1 VKEME
6 SIQLKITGMKCGG
19 CVSTVE
25 KLLINSDGI
34 ENVSVN
40 LLTESAYFEIINTN
54 FEIET
59 VLETLK
65 EEGFPSTVY
74 INDFSK
80 KINKSE
86 LEKKKKWNNQWQ
98 KLTFALLLLLFSGLG
113 HLAEG
118 KYINLPIL
126 GNIFFH
132 ASLATLALILPGRQI
147 IINGFKAF
155 IKNRPDMDS
164 LVALGVTSAY
174 ITSIL
179 SLILP
184 TFGFPCFFNEPV
196 MLLGFILV
204 GRFLE
209 ERARYQT
216 GSSIGELLDLQPE
229 MANIY
234 TDDNQIKSIRV
245 NALKPN
251 QEIRVLAGDRVP
263 ADCIVIQGNSYVDVS
278 HITGES
284 KPIEVKEGENLVNG
298 SLNLNSTLRL
308 KVQKVGK
315 DSSLAKL
322 VNLIESVNAKKP
334 SIQRM
339 ADKIAG
345 KFTYFVLAFA
355 IFSFFFWWKGAKQIW
370 PDLLIH
376 SHNELISNS
385 IHTLHSS
392 LGSNAE
398 NFLSLAIQLSIA
410 VLVIACPCALG
421 LATPTVITVASGKA
435 AKKGVLFKGGDKIE
449 MASKINHIIFD
460 KTGTLTKGRP
470 FIVDYKHNNDHSFLL
485 KIAASLESESR
496 HPIAKALTQEAKK
509 QKLSFFPIK
518 KITTETG
525 RGISGEL
532 HSIDGEIN
540 IGNIDWLISKG
551 IIIDNHAKKS
561 IETEETKTNTIIGVS
576 IKKNLLGFIL
586 LGDLMREDSIKTVQ
600 NLRKNKFKISI
611 LSGDRK
617 QTVVTLAKQI
627 GCKENE
633 VRWELLPQMKLK
645 CIENFK
651 LDNKVAMI
659 GDGINDVPALASSDL
674 GIAVGSGTQIAKAN
688 ADVLLMGDQL
698 NALPYAF
705 NLAKKTIRKIKQNL
719 IWAFGYN
726 LIAIPIAAGILF
738 PKYGILLTP
747 SMAALLMATSSI
759 TVVINALS
767 LD

>member
-1 VKEME
+1 ME
-6 SIQLKITGMKCGG
+6 SIQLSITGMKCGG

-25 KLLINSDGI
+25 KILNNSDGI

-40 LLTESAYFEIINTN
+40 LLTESAYFEITQKHI
-54 FEIET
+54 EIEI
-59 VLETLK
+59 VLKNLK
-65 EEGFPSTVY
+65 ENGFPSKIY

-80 KINKSE
+80 KINKAE
-86 LEKKKKWNNQWQ
+86 LEKKKKWNNQWK

-118 KYINLPIL
+118 RYINFPIL

-132 ASLATLALILPGRQI
+132 ASLATLALLFPGRGI
-147 IINGFKAF
+147 IINGFKSF
-155 IKNRPDMDS
+155 IKNHPDMDS

-174 ITSIL
+174 LTSLL
-179 SLILP
+179 SLIIP
-184 TFGFPCFFNEPV
+184 SAGFPCFFNEPV
-196 MLLGFILV
+196 MLLGFILI
-204 GRFLE
+204 GRYLE

-234 TDDNQIKSIRV
+234 TEDNQIKSIRV
-245 NALKPN
+245 NTLRPD
-251 QEIRVLAGDRVP
+251 QEIQVLAGDRVP
-263 ADCIVIQGNSYVDVS
+263 ADCIVTRGNSYVDVS

-284 KPIEVKEGENLVNG
+284 KPIEVKEGENLSSG

-308 KVQKVGK
+308 KVQKVGG

-322 VNLIESVNAKKP
+322 VNLIESVNARKP
-334 SIQRM
+334 RIQRI
-339 ADKIAG
+339 ADEIAG
-345 KFTYFVLAFA
+345 KFTYFVLIFA
-355 IFSFFFWWKGAKQIW
+355 TLTFFFWWKGARNIW
-370 PDLLIH
+370 PDLLSQNH
-376 SHNELISNS
+376 ELITHSS
-385 IHTLHSS
+385 HTLHSS

-460 KTGTLTKGRP
+460 KTGTLTKGKP
-470 FIVDYKHNNDHSFLL
+470 FIVDYKNNDDHSFLL
-485 KIAASLESESR
+485 RIAASLEKESR
-496 HPIAKALTQEAKK
+496 HPIADALIQEAKK
-509 QKLSFFPIK
+509 QNLSLFPIK
-518 KITTETG
+518 KIFTHSG

-532 HSIDGEIN
+532 ESIDGLIN
-540 IGNIDWLISKG
+540 IGNIEWLLSKG
-551 IIIDNHAKKS
+551 IIIDSDAKKV
-561 IETEETKTNTIIGVS
+561 IENEETKTNTIIGVS
-576 IKKNLLGFIL
+576 IKDKLLGFIL
-586 LGDLMREDSIKTVQ
+586 LGDLLRDDSIKTVQ
-600 NLRKNKFKISI
+600 NLRENKFKINI

-617 QTVVTLAKQI
+617 QTVLALAKKI
-627 GCKENE
+627 GCKETE
-633 VRWELLPQMKLK
+633 VKWDLLPEMKLK
-645 CIENFK
+645 TIENLK
-651 LDNKVAMI
+651 INNKVAMI

-688 ADVLLMGDQL
+688 ADVVLMGDQL
-698 NALPYAF
+698 NGLPYAL

-719 IWAFGYN
+719 TWAFGYN
-726 LIAIPIAAGILF
+726 LLAIPLAAGILF

-747 SMAALLMATSSI
+747 SIAALLMAISSI

>member
-1 VKEME
+1 ME
-6 SIQLKITGMKCGG
+6 SIQLSITGMKCGG

-25 KLLINSDGI
+25 KILNNSDGI

-40 LLTESAYFEIINTN
+40 LLTESAYFEINKKNI
-54 FEIET
+54 EIERI
-59 VLETLK
+59 LENLN
-65 EEGFPSTVY
+65 ENGFPSKIY

-80 KINKSE
+80 KINKAE

-118 KYINLPIL
+118 RYINFPIL

-132 ASLATLALILPGRQI
+132 ASLATLALLFPGRGI
-147 IINGFKAF
+147 IINGFHAF

-174 ITSIL
+174 LTSIL
-179 SLILP
+179 SLIFP
-184 TFGFPCFFNEPV
+184 STGFPCFFNEPV

-216 GSSIGELLDLQPE
+216 SSSIGELLELQPE
-229 MANIY
+229 IANIY
-234 TDDNQIKSIRV
+234 TEDNQIKSIRV
-245 NALKPN
+245 NALQPN
-251 QEIRVLAGDRVP
+251 QEIQVLAGDRVP
-263 ADCIVIQGNSYVDVS
+263 ADCIVTQGNSYIDVS

-284 KPIEVKEGENLVNG
+284 KPIEVKEGETLSSG

-308 KVQKVGK
+308 KVQKVGG

-322 VNLIESVNAKKP
+322 VSLIESVNANKP
-334 SIQRM
+334 PIQRI

-345 KFTYFVLAFA
+345 KFTYFVLIFA
-355 IFSFFFWWKGAKQIW
+355 TSIFFFWWKGAKQIW

-376 SHNELISNS
+376 NHQLITNTS
-385 IHTLHSS
+385 HTLHSS

-435 AKKGVLFKGGDKIE
+435 SKKGVLFKGGDKIE

-460 KTGTLTKGRP
+460 KTGTLTKGEP
-470 FIVDYKHNNDHSFLL
+470 FIVDYSNTNDHLFLL
-485 KIAASLESESR
+485 KVAASLEKESR
-496 HPIAKALTQEAKK
+496 HPIANALVKEAEK
-509 QKLSFFPIK
+509 QKLSLLPIK
-518 KITTETG
+518 KIFTESG

-532 HSIDGEIN
+532 GSIDGLIN
-540 IGNIDWLISKG
+540 IGNVEWLINEG
-551 IIIDNHAKKS
+551 IIIDRSAKKA
-561 IETEETKTNTIIGVS
+561 IENEETQTNTIIGVS
-576 IKKNLLGFIL
+576 IKDKLLGFIL
-586 LGDLMREDSIKTVQ
+586 LGDLLREDSIKTVK
-600 NLRKNKFKISI
+600 NLRQNKFKISI

-617 QTVVTLAKQI
+617 QTVLGLAQKI
-627 GCKENE
+627 GCKETE
-633 VRWELLPQMKLK
+633 VKWDLLPQMKLK
-645 CIENFK
+645 TIENLK
-651 LDNKVAMI
+651 INNKVAMV

-688 ADVLLMGDQL
+688 ADVVLMGDQL
-698 NALPYAF
+698 DGLPYAL

-726 LIAIPIAAGILF
+726 LLAIPLAAGILF

-747 SMAALLMATSSI
+747 SIAALLMATSSI
-759 TVVINALS
+759 TVVINALL

>member
-1 VKEME
+1 MK
-6 SIQLKITGMKCGG
+6 SIQLNITGMKCGG

-25 KLLINSDGI
+25 KILNNSDGI
-34 ENVSVN
+34 KNVSVN
-40 LLTESAYFEIINTN
+40 LLTESAYFEINQTHT
-54 FEIET
+54 EIEE
-59 VLETLK
+59 VLENLK
-65 EEGFPSTVY
+65 ENGFPSKVY

-80 KINKSE
+80 KINKEE

-98 KLTFALLLLLFSGLG
+98 KLTFALSLLLFSGLG

-118 KYINLPIL
+118 GYINSPFL
-126 GNIFFH
+126 GSIFFH
-132 ASLATLALILPGRQI
+132 ASLATLALLFPGRAI
-147 IINGFKAF
+147 IINGFKSF
-155 IKNRPDMDS
+155 FQNHPNMDS

-179 SLILP
+179 SLLFP
-184 TFGFPCFFNEPV
+184 TTGFPCFFNEPV
-196 MLLGFILV
+196 MLLGFILI

-209 ERARYQT
+209 ERAKYQT

-234 TDDNQIKSIRV
+234 TEENQIKTIRV
-245 NALKPN
+245 NSLKPN
-251 QEIRVLAGDRVP
+251 QEIQVLAGDRVP
-263 ADCIVIQGNSYVDVS
+263 TDCIVLKGNSYVDVS

-284 KPIEVKEGENLVNG
+284 KPIEVKKGDNLASG

-322 VNLIESVNAKKP
+322 VSLIEAVNSNKP
-334 SIQRM
+334 PIQRI

-345 KFTYFVLAFA
+345 MFTYLVLSLAS
-355 IFSFFFWWKGAKQIW
+355 ITFFFWWKGAKQIW
-370 PDLLIH
+370 PDLL
-376 SHNELISNS
+376 SHNHQQFITNS
-385 IHTLHSS
+385 SHTLHNS

-449 MASKINHIIFD
+449 IAARINHIIFD
-460 KTGTLTKGRP
+460 KTGTLTKGKP
-470 FIVDYKHNNDHSFLL
+470 FIVDYKNNNDHSFLL
-485 KIAASLESESR
+485 RVAASLESESR
-496 HPIAKALTQEAKK
+496 HPIANALTQEAQK
-509 QKLSFFPIK
+509 QNLSLFPIK
-518 KITTETG
+518 KIITESG

-532 HSIDGEIN
+532 DSIDGLIN
-540 IGNIDWLISKG
+540 IGNVEWLISKG
-551 IIIDNHAKKS
+551 IIMDNDAKET
-561 IETEETKTNTIIGVS
+561 IETEETQAHTIIGVS
-576 IKKNLLGFIL
+576 IKKELLGFIL
-586 LGDLMREDSIKTVQ
+586 LGDLLRDDSIKTVQ
-600 NLRKNKFKISI
+600 NLRANKFKINI

-617 QTVVTLAKQI
+617 QTVVALAKKI
-627 GCKENE
+627 GFKEKE
-633 VRWELLPQMKLK
+633 VNWGLLPQMKLEV
-645 CIENFK
+645 IENLK
-651 LDNKVAMI
+651 VNNTVAMI
-659 GDGINDVPALASSDL
+659 GDGINDVPALASADL
-674 GIAVGSGTQIAKAN
+674 GITVGSGTQIAKAN
-688 ADVLLMGDQL
+688 ADVVLMGDQL
-698 NALPYAF
+698 NRLPYALS
-705 NLAKKTIRKIKQNL
+705 LAKKTIRKIKQNL

-726 LIAIPIAAGILF
+726 LLAIPIAAGILF

-747 SMAALLMATSSI
+747 SIAALLMASSSI

>member
-1 VKEME
+1 ME
-6 SIQLKITGMKCGG
+6 SIQLSIRGMKCGG

-25 KLLINSDGI
+25 KILNNSDGI

-40 LLTESAYFEIINTN
+40 LLTESAYFEFTPKHI
-54 FEIET
+54 EIET
-59 VLETLK
+59 VLKNLK
-65 EEGFPSTVY
+65 DNGFPSKIY
-74 INDFSK
+74 LNDFSK
-80 KINKSE
+80 KINKAE
-86 LEKKKKWNNQWQ
+86 LEKKKKWINQWK

-118 KYINLPIL
+118 QYINFPVL

-132 ASLATLALILPGRQI
+132 SSLATLALLFPGREI
-147 IINGFKAF
+147 IINGFKSF

-174 ITSIL
+174 TTSLL
-179 SLILP
+179 SLIFP
-184 TFGFPCFFNEPV
+184 STGFPCFFNEPV
-196 MLLGFILV
+196 MLLGFILI

-234 TDDNQIKSIRV
+234 TEDNQIKSIRV
-245 NALKPN
+245 NALRPE
-251 QEIRVLAGDRVP
+251 QEIQVLAGDRVP
-263 ADCIVIQGNSYVDVS
+263 ADCIVTHGNSYVDVS

-284 KPIEVKEGENLVNG
+284 KPIEVKEGENLSNG

-308 KVQKVGK
+308 KVQKVGG

-334 SIQRM
+334 NIQRIT
-339 ADKIAG
+339 DKIAG
-345 KFTYFVLAFA
+345 KFTYFVLILATLT
-355 IFSFFFWWKGAKQIW
+355 FFFWWKGARNIW
-370 PDLLIH
+370 PDLL
-376 SHNELISNS
+376 SHNHQFINHSS
-385 IHTLHSS
+385 HTLHSS

-410 VLVIACPCALG
+410 VLVVACPCALG

-449 MASKINHIIFD
+449 MASKINQIIFD
-460 KTGTLTKGRP
+460 KTGTLTKGKP
-470 FIVDYKHNNDHSFLL
+470 FIVDYKNNNDHSFLL
-485 KIAASLESESR
+485 RIAASLEKESR
-496 HPIAKALTQEAKK
+496 HPIADALIQEAKK
-509 QKLSFFPIK
+509 QNLSLFPIK
-518 KITTETG
+518 KIITHSG

-532 HSIDGEIN
+532 DSIDGLIN
-540 IGNIDWLISKG
+540 IGNIEWLISKG
-551 IIIDNHAKKS
+551 IIIDSDAKKV
-561 IETEETKTNTIIGVS
+561 IDNEETKTNTIIGVT
-576 IKKNLLGFIL
+576 IKDNLLGFIL
-586 LGDLMREDSIKTVQ
+586 LGDLLRDDSIKTVQ
-600 NLRKNKFKISI
+600 NLRENKFKINI

-617 QTVVTLAKQI
+617 ESVLALAKKI
-627 GCKENE
+627 GCTERE
-633 VRWELLPQMKLK
+633 VKWDLLPQMKLK
-645 CIENFK
+645 TIENFK
-651 LDNKVAMI
+651 INNKVAMI

-688 ADVLLMGDQL
+688 ADVVLMGDQL
-698 NALPYAF
+698 NGLPYAL

-726 LIAIPIAAGILF
+726 LLAIPLAAGILF
-738 PKYGILLTP
+738 PKYGVLLTP
-747 SMAALLMATSSI
+747 SIAALLMATSSI

>member
-1 VKEME
+1 MK
-6 SIQLKITGMKCGG
+6 SIQLSITGMKCGG
-19 CVSTVE
+19 CVNTVE
-25 KLLINSDGI
+25 KILNNSDGI

-40 LLTESAYFEIINTN
+40 LLTESAYFETSHKHI
-54 FEIET
+54 EIDSI
-59 VLETLK
+59 LENLK
-65 EEGFPSTVY
+65 ENGFPSKIY

-80 KINKSE
+80 KINQAE
-86 LEKKKKWNNQWQ
+86 LEKKKKWNNQWK

-118 KYINLPIL
+118 KYLNFPIL

-132 ASLATLALILPGRQI
+132 ASLATLALLFPGRGI
-147 IINGFKAF
+147 IINGFKSF

-174 ITSIL
+174 ITSLL
-179 SLILP
+179 SLIFP
-184 TFGFPCFFNEPV
+184 TSGFPCFFNEPV
-196 MLLGFILV
+196 MLLGFILI

-216 GSSIGELLDLQPE
+216 GSSISELLDLQPE

-234 TDDNQIKSIRV
+234 AENNQIKAIRV
-245 NALKPN
+245 NTLKPD
-251 QEIRVLAGDRVP
+251 QEIQVLAGDRVP
-263 ADCIVIQGNSYVDVS
+263 ADCIVTQGHSYVDVS

-284 KPIEVKEGENLVNG
+284 KPIEIKEGENLSSG

-308 KVQKVGK
+308 KVQKVGG

-322 VNLIESVNAKKP
+322 VSLIESVNANKP
-334 SIQRM
+334 PIQRI

-345 KFTYFVLAFA
+345 KFTYFVLIFA
-355 IFSFFFWWKGAKQIW
+355 TLSFFFWWKWAEHIW
-370 PDLLIH
+370 PDLL
-376 SHNELISNS
+376 SHNNHQFIINS
-385 IHTLHSS
+385 SHTLHNS

-460 KTGTLTKGRP
+460 KTGTLTKGQP
-470 FIVDYKHNNDHSFLL
+470 FIVDYKNSNDNSFLL
-485 KIAASLESESR
+485 RIAASLEKESR
-496 HPIAKALTQEAKK
+496 HPIANALIQEAQK
-509 QKLSFFPIK
+509 QNLNLFPIK
-518 KITTETG
+518 KIVTHSG

-532 HSIDGEIN
+532 DSIDGLIN
-540 IGNIDWLISKG
+540 IGNIEWLLSKG
-551 IIIDNHAKKS
+551 IIMDSNAKKI
-561 IETEETKTNTIIGVS
+561 IENKDSQTNTIIGVS
-576 IKKNLLGFIL
+576 IKDKILGFIL
-586 LGDLMREDSIKTVQ
+586 FGDLLRDDSIQTVQ
-600 NLRKNKFKISI
+600 NLREKKFKINI

-617 QTVVTLAKQI
+617 QTVLALAKKI
-627 GCKENE
+627 GCKETE
-633 VRWELLPQMKLK
+633 VKWDLLPQMKLK
-645 CIENFK
+645 IIENLK
-651 LDNKVAMI
+651 IKNKIAMI

-688 ADVLLMGDQL
+688 ADVVLMGDQL
-698 NALPYAF
+698 NGLPYAL

-726 LIAIPIAAGILF
+726 LLAIPIAAGILF

-747 SMAALLMATSSI
+747 SIAALLMASSSI

>member
-1 VKEME
+1 ME
-6 SIQLKITGMKCGG
+6 SIQLSITGMKCGG

-25 KLLINSDGI
+25 KILNNSDGI

-40 LLTESAYFEIINTN
+40 LLTESAYFEITQKHI
-54 FEIET
+54 EIEA
-59 VLETLK
+59 VLKNLK
-65 EEGFPSTVY
+65 ENGFPSKIY

-80 KINKSE
+80 KINKAE
-86 LEKKKKWNNQWQ
+86 LEKKKKWNNQWK

-118 KYINLPIL
+118 RYINFPIL

-132 ASLATLALILPGRQI
+132 ASLATLALFFPGRGI
-147 IINGFKAF
+147 IINGFKSF

-174 ITSIL
+174 TTSLL
-179 SLILP
+179 SLIFP
-184 TFGFPCFFNEPV
+184 ATGFPCFFNEPV
-196 MLLGFILV
+196 MLLGFILI
-204 GRFLE
+204 GRYLE

-234 TDDNQIKSIRV
+234 TEDNQIKSIRV
-245 NALKPN
+245 NTLRPD
-251 QEIRVLAGDRVP
+251 QEIQVLAGDRVP
-263 ADCIVIQGNSYVDVS
+263 ADCIVTQGNSYVDVS

-284 KPIEVKEGENLVNG
+284 KPIEVKEGENLSSG

-308 KVQKVGK
+308 KVQKVGG

-322 VNLIESVNAKKP
+322 VNLIESVNARKP
-334 SIQRM
+334 RIQRI
-339 ADKIAG
+339 ADEIAG
-345 KFTYFVLAFA
+345 KFTYFVLIFA
-355 IFSFFFWWKGAKQIW
+355 TLTFFFWWKGARNIW
-370 PDLLIH
+370 PDLL
-376 SHNELISNS
+376 SHNHQFITHSS
-385 IHTLHSS
+385 HTLHSS

-460 KTGTLTKGRP
+460 KTGTLTKGKP
-470 FIVDYKHNNDHSFLL
+470 FIVDYKNNDDHSFLL
-485 KIAASLESESR
+485 RIAASLEKESR
-496 HPIAKALTQEAKK
+496 HPIADALIQEAKK
-509 QKLSFFPIK
+509 QNLSLFPIK
-518 KITTETG
+518 KIFTHSG

-532 HSIDGEIN
+532 ESIDGLIN
-540 IGNIDWLISKG
+540 IGNIEWLLSKG
-551 IIIDNHAKKS
+551 IIIDSDAKKV
-561 IETEETKTNTIIGVS
+561 IENEETKTNTIIGVS
-576 IKKNLLGFIL
+576 IKDKLLGFIL
-586 LGDLMREDSIKTVQ
+586 LGDLLRDDSIKTVQ
-600 NLRKNKFKISI
+600 NLRENKFKINI

-617 QTVVTLAKQI
+617 QTVLALAKKI
-627 GCKENE
+627 GCKETE
-633 VRWELLPQMKLK
+633 VKWDLLPEMKLK
-645 CIENFK
+645 TIENLK
-651 LDNKVAMI
+651 INNKVAMI

-688 ADVLLMGDQL
+688 ADVVLMGDQL
-698 NALPYAF
+698 NGLPYAL

-719 IWAFGYN
+719 TWAFGYN
-726 LIAIPIAAGILF
+726 LLAIPLAAGILF

-747 SMAALLMATSSI
+747 SIAALLMAISSI

>member
-1 VKEME
+1 ME
-6 SIQLKITGMKCGG
+6 SIQLNITGMKCGG
-19 CVSTVE
+19 CVNTVE
-25 KLLINSDGI
+25 NILKNSDGVK
-34 ENVSVN
+34 NVSVN
-40 LLTESAYFEIINTN
+40 LLTESAYFETSNPQI
-54 FEIET
+54 EIDQ
-59 VLETLK
+59 VLENLK
-65 EEGFPSTVY
+65 EKGFPAKIY

-80 KINKSE
+80 KINKDA

-98 KLTFALLLLLFSGLG
+98 KLNFALLLLLFSGIG

-118 KYINLPIL
+118 GYVNLPVL

-132 ASLATLALILPGRQI
+132 AILATSALLIPGREI
-147 IINGFKAF
+147 IINGFKSF

-174 ITSIL
+174 LTSIL
-179 SLILP
+179 SLLFPEI
-184 TFGFPCFFNEPV
+184 GFPCFFNEPV
-196 MLLGFILV
+196 MLLGFILI

-234 TDDNQIKSIRV
+234 MEDDQVQSIRV
-245 NALKPN
+245 QSLKPD
-251 QEIRVLAGDRVP
+251 QEIRVLAGDRIP
-263 ADCIVIQGNSYVDVS
+263 ADCVVVKGDSCVDVS

-284 KPIEVKEGENLVNG
+284 KPIEVKKGDKLSNG

-308 KVQKVGK
+308 KVKKIGA

-322 VNLIESVNAKKP
+322 VNLIESVQSQKP
-334 SIQRM
+334 PIQRI

-345 KFTYFVLAFA
+345 KFTYFVLIFA
-355 IFSFFFWWKGAKQIW
+355 TSSFFFWWKIAKNIW
-370 PDLLIH
+370 PNLLINNNHEMISH
-376 SHNELISNS
+376 SS
-385 IHTLHSS
+385 HTLHSS

-435 AKKGVLFKGGDKIE
+435 AKKGILFKGGDKIE
-449 MASKINHIIFD
+449 VASKINYIIFD
-460 KTGTLTKGRP
+460 KTGTLTKGKP
-470 FIVDYKHNNDHSFLL
+470 FIVDYKNSADNLFLL
-485 KIAASLESESR
+485 KVSASLESESR
-496 HPIAKALTQEAKK
+496 HPIANALVEEAKK
-509 QKLSFFPIK
+509 QNLNLLPINN
-518 KITTETG
+518 IQTISG

-532 HSIDGEIN
+532 DTIDGLIHVGSVE
-540 IGNIDWLISKG
+540 WLISKG
-551 IIIDNHAKKS
+551 VFIDSASKES
-561 IETEETKTNTIIGVS
+561 IETEETRNNTVVGVS
-576 IKKNLLGFIL
+576 IKNELLGFIL
-586 LGDLMREDSIKTVQ
+586 LGDSLREDSINTV
-600 NLRKNKFKISI
+600 LKLKKNNFKINI

-617 QTVVTLAKQI
+617 QAVTEFAKKI
-627 GCKENE
+627 GMKEKE
-633 VRWELLPQMKLK
+633 TKWELFPQMKLD
-645 CIENFK
+645 ILENLK
-651 LDNKVAMI
+651 ADYKVAMI
-659 GDGINDVPALASSDL
+659 GDGINDAPALASANL

-688 ADVLLMGDQL
+688 ADVVLMGDKL
-698 NALPYAF
+698 DGLPYAF
-705 NLAKKTIRKIKQNL
+705 SLSKKTIRKINQNL

-747 SMAALLMATSSI
+747 SIAALLMATSSI
-759 TVVINALS
+759 TVIVNALS

>member
-1 VKEME
+1 ME
-6 SIQLKITGMKCGG
+6 SIQLSVTGMKCGG

-25 KLLINSDGI
+25 KILNNSDGI

-40 LLTESAYFEIINTN
+40 LLTESAYFEITQKHID
-54 FEIET
+54 IES
-59 VLETLK
+59 VLENLK
-65 EEGFPSTVY
+65 ENGFPAKIY

-80 KINKSE
+80 KINKAE
-86 LEKKKKWNNQWQ
+86 LEKKKKWLNQWK
-98 KLTFALLLLLFSGLG
+98 KLTFALSLLIFSGLG

-118 KYINLPIL
+118 RYINIPIL

-132 ASLATLALILPGRQI
+132 ASLATLALLFPGRGI
-147 IINGFKAF
+147 IINGFKLF

-174 ITSIL
+174 ATSLL
-179 SLILP
+179 SLIFP
-184 TFGFPCFFNEPV
+184 ATGFPCFFNEPV
-196 MLLGFILV
+196 MLLGFILI

-234 TDDNQIKSIRV
+234 TEDNQIKSIRV
-245 NALKPN
+245 NTLRPD
-251 QEIRVLAGDRVP
+251 QEIQVLAGDRVP
-263 ADCIVIQGNSYVDVS
+263 ADCVVIQGNSYVDVS

-284 KPIEVKEGENLVNG
+284 KPIEVKEGENLSSG

-308 KVQKVGK
+308 KVLKVGG

-322 VNLIESVNAKKP
+322 VSLIESVNARKP
-334 SIQRM
+334 RIQRI
-339 ADKIAG
+339 ADEIAG
-345 KFTYFVLAFA
+345 KFTYFVLIFA
-355 IFSFFFWWKGAKQIW
+355 TLTFLFWWKAARNIW
-370 PDLLIH
+370 PDLL
-376 SHNELISNS
+376 SHNHQLITHSS
-385 IHTLHSS
+385 HTLHSS

-460 KTGTLTKGRP
+460 KTGTLTKGKP
-470 FIVDYKHNNDHSFLL
+470 FIVDYQKNNDHLFLL
-485 KIAASLESESR
+485 RVAASLEKESR
-496 HPIAKALTQEAKK
+496 HPIADALIQEAKK
-509 QKLSFFPIK
+509 QNLSLLPIK
-518 KITTETG
+518 KIFTHSG

-532 HSIDGEIN
+532 DSIDGLIN
-540 IGNIDWLISKG
+540 IGNVEWLQSKG
-551 IIIDNHAKKS
+551 IIIDGDAKKI
-561 IETEETKTNTIIGVS
+561 IENEETKTNTIIGVS
-576 IKKNLLGFIL
+576 IKDKLLGFIL
-586 LGDLMREDSIKTVQ
+586 LGDLLRDDSIKTVQ
-600 NLRKNKFKISI
+600 NLRENKFKINI

-617 QTVVTLAKQI
+617 QTVLALAKKI
-627 GCKENE
+627 GCKETE
-633 VRWELLPQMKLK
+633 VKWDLLPQMKLK
-645 CIENFK
+645 TIENLK
-651 LDNKVAMI
+651 IKNKVAMI

-688 ADVLLMGDQL
+688 ADVVLMGDQL
-698 NALPYAF
+698 NGLPYAL
-705 NLAKKTIRKIKQNL
+705 NLAKKTMRKIKQNL
-719 IWAFGYN
+719 TWAFGYN
-726 LIAIPIAAGILF
+726 LVAIPLAAGILF

-747 SMAALLMATSSI
+747 SIAALLMATSSI